1 MSLDFNQAINIM
13 IPGLLKKIYRSVFP
27 VTKKY
32 GWFGN
37 YKCWDEAMKHSKGYN
52 ANNILKKVKH
62 AVLKVKNGEAVY
74 ERDSVLFDKIQY
86 SQPLLDTFK
95 LIADEYNLYLN
106 VIDFGGSLGSS
117 YFQNRNFLSHLKSL
131 TWNVVEQTHF
141 VACGNE
147 FIKDDHLQFYNSI
160 DDALKNNPA
169 QVLFLSSVLQ
179 YLEMPY
185 VRIKEFLNYN
195 FKYIIIDRTAFI
207 EGEKDRLTVQKVPP
221 EIYNASYPSWFFS
234 EHKFVTAFL
243 NKYEL
248 LSQFD
253 STIDPAEEF
262 NGKWTYR
269 KGFLFK
275 LKNNISN

>member
-1 MSLDFNQAINIM
+1 MSLDFKQAKKNM
-13 IPGLLKKIYRSVFP
+13 IRVSLKKIYRSIFP

-37 YKCWDEAMKHSKGYN
+37 YKSWDEAMKHSKGYN
-52 ANNILKKVKH
+52 AENILEKVKH

-74 ERDSVLFDKIQY
+74 ERDSVLFEEIQY
-86 SQPLLDTFK
+86 SQPLLDAFK
-95 LIADEYNLYLN
+95 LIADEYNLSLN

-117 YFQNRNFLSHLKSL
+117 YFQYRNFLSHLKSL
-131 TWNVVEQTHF
+131 TWNVVEQNHF

-147 FIKDDHLQFYNSI
+147 FIQDDHLKFYNSI

-169 QVLFLSSVLQ
+169 QVIFLSSVLQ

-185 VRIKEFLNYN
+185 ARINDFLNYN

-207 EGEKDRLTVQKVPP
+207 DGEKDRLTVQKVPP
-221 EIYNASYPSWFFS
+221 EIYNASYPAWFFS
-234 EHKFVTAFL
+234 ESKFIAAFL

-253 STIDPAEEF
+253 STVDPAEELD
-262 NGKWTYR
+262 GKWTYR

-275 LKNNISN
+275 LKNNSSH